1 VSEHRLSIREAT
13 EIVSNRLNVSTDEAQ
28 IRLIEAI
35 AKGKIRGIINPK
47 YEQQLAD
54 ALAPTI
60 TNVDDPLA
68 ALRESTTRGA
78 MVHSLLIQYGMV
90 SQDELLIWLDSFGER
105 KLNNA
110 PEALIHEIVSAVYHD
125 PASGGPSYRDL
136 PQYVLP
142 RLKKLGFT
150 ASGRAIQEIGKA
162 DEFKPFRRKAGRT
175 RSSKAG

>member
-1 VSEHRLSIREAT
+1 MSDKLLSIRAAT
-13 EIVSNRLNVSTDEAQ
+13 EIASNRLNVSTDEAQ

-60 TNVDDPLA
+60 TNADDPLA

-90 SQDELLIWLDSFGER
+90 SQDELLIWLNLTAGPKSLRVAEPRPATPNNSKFAEPCR
-105 KLNNA
+105 NLPKLCQLN
-110 PEALIHEIVSAVYHD
+110 
-125 PASGGPSYRDL
+125 L
-136 PQYVLP
+136 PL
-142 RLKKLGFT
+142 FF
-150 ASGRAIQEIGKA
+150 IGKFA
-162 DEFKPFRRKAGRT
+162 
-175 RSSKAG
+175 RSVISCGCS